1 LRDYSDSEDEG
12 FLPNAVLP
20 PIEEGSQ
27 EAVTMASQSTVGSGA
42 PLLFGQNGPLRAPL
56 GLPPIDTGND
66 GLSPRLL
73 NSKSTRDRTTPTKRA
88 RTEEDVLG
96 SMHIAARQACFSP
109 QPPFNSGIP
118 SIFAPHSLT
127 PEVNPFF
134 LQSALPSSNRLPS
147 IRTLLNSELA
157 NPFSAYIPFA
167 FHTELPHTRFAVPEE
182 VRAHVRRSDMSG
194 VDPAA
199 GYGFSFGGP
208 TTTEQ
213 PQEPAAS
220 GLPGVQGSV
229 VSPADAALDRSLCI
243 STPNIDRAC
252 QYLSQRYL
260 NTEVVRCI
268 CVN

>member
-1 LRDYSDSEDEG
+1 MEVFLRDYSDSEDEG

-20 PIEEGSQ
+20 PIQEGSQ

-56 GLPPIDTGND
+56 GLPPIDTGYD
-66 GLSPRLL
+66 GLSPRQLK
-73 NSKSTRDRTTPTKRA
+73 SKSTRDRATPTKRA
-88 RTEEDVLG
+88 RTEEEVLG
-96 SMHIAARQACFSP
+96 CARQACFSP

-127 PEVNPFF
+127 PEMNPFF

-157 NPFSAYIPFA
+157 NPFSGYIPFA

-199 GYGFSFGGP
+199 GYGFSFGRP

-252 QYLSQRYL
+252 QYLSQR
-260 NTEVVRCI
+260 
-268 CVN
+268 